1 MKYKLLLLLILGGG
15 FLTLG
20 DIFLKKWA
28 LDNTIFMYAFSMILY
43 LVGINFFAL
52 TLKESNLAIASTI
65 LVTAN
70 TVILVIVSYFYFKE
84 KFTLLQAIGI
94 ILSVFGVILL
104 EWE

>member
-1 MKYKLLLLLILGGG
+1 
-15 FLTLG
+15 
-20 DIFLKKWA
+20 
-28 LDNTIFMYAFSMILY
+28 MYAFSMILY
-43 LVGINFFAL
+43 LVWINFFAL

>member
-1 MKYKLLLLLILGGG
+1 MKYKLLLLLILWWW
-15 FLTLG
+15 FLTLW

-43 LVGINFFAL
+43 LVWINFFAL